1 MPIFDY
7 HCEDCGSTY
16 EIFHK
21 VREKT
26 EDILCPNC
34 GSTHSK
40 KQISAPSIAT
50 GGSPSSDGGSQSFGS
65 CGCGSGACGLN

>member
-7 HCEDCGSTY
+7 HCTECGSTY

-26 EDILCPNC
+26 EDIVCPKC
-34 GSTHSK
+34 GSKKSK
-40 KQISAPSIAT
+40 KQMSAPVISM
-50 GGSPSSDGGSQSFGS
+50 GGSSSLDKSSQDFGG
-65 CGCGSGACGLN
+65 GCASGMCGLN